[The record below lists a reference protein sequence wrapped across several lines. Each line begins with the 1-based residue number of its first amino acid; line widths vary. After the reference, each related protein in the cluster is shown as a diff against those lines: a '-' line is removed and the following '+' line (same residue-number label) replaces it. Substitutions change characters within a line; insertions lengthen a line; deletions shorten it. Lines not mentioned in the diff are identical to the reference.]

1 MQVPGCQPAERIRSP
16 NVSPRSARDRAATLP
31 AIRRVRSSL
40 LVAAGLLGLA
50 LAGKLAAQDAP
61 PGGPGVA
68 VGGRLHLRYATSPAE
83 GERHDF
89 RVLRARARLDVRPSD
104 LVELRL
110 QPELARAG
118 VALEDAYL
126 RLSLSP
132 GFHLS
137 LGQFKRAST
146 SLRLASSADVPIV
159 DRDGGIEG
167 AGDCP
172 GVGSVC
178 SFSRLAEELSFDGR
192 DTGLRLEG
200 ALGGGISYMA
210 TLTSGE
216 GIDVPDLNDE
226 ASISG
231 RLEYGRGAMTVGGF
245 AALHDY
251 PSAMPEGGEATAYAH
266 AWGADIEVGSWREGF
281 HLLAGLVHGVNWKAG
296 PGTRF
301 TAVQGLATH
310 YLTLGAAGLAGVE
323 PMLRVSW
330 ADAGP
335 GTVDGRGTL
344 VTPGLTVYIS
354 GRNGLVTNLDIYS
367 PAGAGPT
374 AWSIKVMTLLYY

>member
-1 MQVPGCQPAERIRSP
+1 M
-16 NVSPRSARDRAATLP
+16 
-31 AIRRVRSSL
+31 IRRVRRFPF
-40 LVAAGLLGLA
+40 VPAGVLGLA
-50 LAGKLAAQDAP
+50 LAGGVAAQDNP
-61 PGGPGVA
+61 PGGRGVT

-83 GERHDF
+83 GERGDF

-110 QPELARAG
+110 QPELARGG

-126 RLSLSP
+126 RLSLTP
-132 GFHLS
+132 GFLLS

-146 SLRLASSADVPIV
+146 SFRLASTADVPIV

-167 AGDCP
+167 AGSCP

-178 SFSRLAEELSFDGR
+178 SFSRLAENLSFDGR

-200 ALGGGISYMA
+200 TLGGGVSYMA

-216 GIDVPDLNDE
+216 GIDVPDLNDVG
-226 ASISG
+226 SISG
-231 RLEYGRGAMTVGGF
+231 RLAYRRGAITVGGF

-251 PSAMPEGGEATAYAH
+251 PSTMPEDEDATAYAQ
-266 AWGADIEVGSWREGF
+266 AWGVDVEVGGWREGF

-296 PGTRF
+296 PGARF

-310 YLTLGAAGLAGVE
+310 YLPLGAPGLAGVE

-330 ADAGP
+330 ADAGG
-335 GTVDGRGTL
+335 GTGDGRGTL
-344 VTPGLTVYIS
+344 FTPGLTAYIS
-354 GRNGLVTNLDIYS
+354 GRNGLVANLDIYS
-367 PAGAGPT
+367 PAGTGPT
-374 AWSIKVMTLLYY
+374 AWSLKFMTLLYH